1 LHIEYQKKFSR
12 HLGRDMEFKIYG
24 HAGKPALIFP
34 SQDGRFFQYED
45 FGMVNAC
52 QKFIDE
58 GRLQLFCADGIDLE
72 TWSNLDKSAEDRI
85 NRHEQYVR
93 YITEELV
100 PAIQFKNNQK
110 ILVSGC
116 SMGAFHAANFFFRR
130 PDLFDMLIALSGLY
144 SSRYFFGDYMNEA
157 IYFNSVVDYVNNLTD
172 DYYLNLYRQNRI
184 YICTGQGNW
193 ETEMIAETAQLKS
206 VLERKNIPAWIDF
219 WGYDVHHDWSWWRVQ
234 MQYFLEKAL
243 I

>member
-1 LHIEYQKKFSR
+1 MHIEYQKKFSQ
-12 HLGRDMEFKIYG
+12 HLERDMEFKIYG

-72 TWSNLDKSAEDRI
+72 TWSAVHKSADDRI

-100 PAIQFKNNQK
+100 PEIQLQSNQK
-110 ILVSGC
+110 ILASGC

-130 PDLFDMLIALSGLY
+130 PDLFDTLIALSGLY

-157 IYFNSVVDYVNNLTD
+157 VYLNSVVDYVNNLTD
-172 DYYLNLYRQNRI
+172 AYYLNLYRQSRI

-193 ETEMIAETAQLKS
+193 ETEMIAETAQLKN

-219 WGYDVHHDWSWWRVQ
+219 WGYDVHHDWPWWRVQ
-234 MQYFLEKAL
+234 MSYFLEKAL
-243 I
+243 S